1 MRPRLN
7 PYYFERLARQGM
19 SYSPREAFDYIYRNR
34 HWAGKE
40 SVSGEE
46 VSGPDRSAPG
56 RYTGAFARA
65 RGKVFLNHTFQR
77 QPAVADSVQFLLS
90 LGFYLMCL
98 SLFLWN
104 LGVTPTVS
112 FQHVF
117 SMTDL
122 VQTIAVRLGISIFV
136 VAAFHTLNILVLSV
150 LNRNNQT
157 PQDG

>member
-1 MRPRLN
+1 
-7 PYYFERLARQGM
+7 
-19 SYSPREAFDYIYRNR
+19 
-34 HWAGKE
+34 
-40 SVSGEE
+40 
-46 VSGPDRSAPG
+46 
-56 RYTGAFARA
+56 
-65 RGKVFLNHTFQR
+65 
-77 QPAVADSVQFLLS
+77 
-90 LGFYLMCL
+90 MCL

-122 VQTIAVRLGISIFV
+122 VQTIALRLGISIFV